1 MNIRKEEHEVRA
13 MGLVMARDNNRR
25 LGVSLEAALARIDKE
40 KESVDKRPRIGKVIG
55 EKSTS

>member
-25 LGVSLEAALARIDKE
+25 LGVSLEAALARIYKE
-40 KESVDKRPRIGKVIG
+40 KESVDKRRRIGKVIG